1 GVAASSTHVYVAD
14 IGNHRIQVL
23 GLDGKF
29 QRSIAVAAWKDTQ
42 EPYLAVDEQ
51 ENLYASVP
59 AGPAVLSLDRAGK
72 VLHTGA
78 ADDAGKKLL
87 KPTGLAL
94 DAKAGVLYVAD
105 AASNVVTTIR
115 VAGK

>member
-1 GVAASSTHVYVAD
+1 D

-29 QRSIAVAAWKDTQ
+29 QRSVPVAAWKDTR
-42 EPYLAVDEQ
+42 EPSLAVDDK
-51 ENLYASVP
+51 ENVYASVP
-59 AGPAVLSLDRAGK
+59 AGSAVVELDHSGR
-72 VLHTGA
+72 VLHKW
-78 ADDAGKKLL
+78 DSDEAGKKLL

-105 AASNVVTTIR
+105 AASNVVTT
-115 VAGK
+115 